1 MFTGIV
7 QCCGRVLKLVNNATG
22 AKLELEAVPG
32 WELSAGESIAVNG
45 CCLTAL
51 PGAPNPC
58 FDLSRETLAKSS
70 LGTLQS
76 GALVN
81 LERALRLGDALGG
94 HLMAGHVDGLAEL
107 LAIRP
112 EGGGA
117 LWTLRAPH
125 DLAPLIASK
134 GSVALDGV
142 SLTPVDVR
150 GDEFSVALI
159 PHTLSST
166 HFHQRRPGDFMNLEA
181 DVLARYLQRQ
191 LEARS

>member
-7 QCCGRVLKLVNNATG
+7 QVCGRVRSLKHNATG
-22 AKLELEAVPG
+22 ARLDLDAVPG

-51 PGAPNPC
+51 PGPANPC
-58 FDLSRETLAKSS
+58 FDLSRETLAKTS
-70 LGTLQS
+70 LGALKP

-81 LERALRLGDALGG
+81 LERALRMGDALGG

-107 LAIRP
+107 LAIHP

-117 LWTLRAPH
+117 RWTLRAPH
-125 DLAPLIASK
+125 ELAPLIASK

-159 PHTLSST
+159 PHTLGAT
-166 HFHQRRPGDFMNLEA
+166 QFHERRPGDRLNLEA

>member
-22 AKLELEAVPG
+22 AKLELEPVPG

-51 PGAPNPC
+51 PGGPNPC

-70 LGTLQS
+70 LGTLQT

-107 LAIRP
+107 LSIRP

-159 PHTLSST
+159 PHTLAAT
-166 HFHQRRPGDFMNLEA
+166 QFHERRPGDFLNLEA

>member
-7 QCCGRVLKLVNNATG
+7 QLCGKVLALDRNATG
-22 AKLELEAVPG
+22 ARLALEAVPG
-32 WELSAGESIAVNG
+32 WGLAEGESIAVNG

-51 PGAPNPC
+51 PGAANPV
-58 FDLSRETLAKSS
+58 FDLSLETLAKTS
-70 LGTLQS
+70 LGGLKP
-76 GALVN
+76 GDPVN

-107 LAIRP
+107 LSIRP
-112 EGGGA
+112 EGDGA
-117 LWTLRAPH
+117 LWTLRAPA

-150 GDEFSVALI
+150 GGEFSVALI
-159 PHTLSST
+159 PHTLRAT
-166 HFHQRRPGDFMNLEA
+166 QFHLRKPGDRLNLEA

-191 LEARS
+191 LEARR